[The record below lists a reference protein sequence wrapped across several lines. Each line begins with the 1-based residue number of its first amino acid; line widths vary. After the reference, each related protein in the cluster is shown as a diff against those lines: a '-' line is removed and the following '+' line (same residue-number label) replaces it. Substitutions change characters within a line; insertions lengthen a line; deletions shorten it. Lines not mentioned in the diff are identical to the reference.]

1 MAFNDALFQLGMD
14 LARSSTTQ
22 TEDLVACASASSA
35 EVRKDFFVERDGVSY
50 AGSHLIIDVFGASR
64 LDDQAH
70 MERTLAACAEQAG
83 ATLLHIHTHKLPS
96 GGVAGVAVL
105 AESHISVHSW
115 PERGYAAFDV
125 FMSGGANPHAVLD
138 ELRDA
143 FAARDVV
150 VKEHRRGGTA
160 SVTSIKRG
168 KRPASRAAVRPVKSR
183 KAA

>member
-22 TEDLVACASASSA
+22 TEDLVACASVPSA
-35 EVRKDFFVERDGVSY
+35 EVRKDFFVERNGESY

-70 MERTLAACAEQAG
+70 IERTLTACAEQAG
-83 ATLLHIHTHKLPS
+83 ATLLHIHTHRLPAN
-96 GGVAGVAVL
+96 GVAGVAVL

-115 PERGYAAFDV
+115 PERGFAAFDV
-125 FMSGGANPHAVLD
+125 FMSGGANPHAILD
-138 ELRDA
+138 VIRDA
-143 FAARDVV
+143 FAAREVV
-150 VKEHRRGGTA
+150 VKEHRRGAVA
-160 SVTSIKRG
+160 SVTAIK
-168 KRPASRAAVRPVKSR
+168 ASRKPAGRVAVRQPRTR

>member
-22 TEDLVACASASSA
+22 TEDLVACASVPSA
-35 EVRKDFFVERDGVSY
+35 EVRKDFFVERNGETY
-50 AGSHLIIDVFGASR
+50 AGSHLIIDIFGASR

-70 MERTLAACAEQAG
+70 IERTLTACAEQAG
-83 ATLLHIHTHKLPS
+83 ATLLHIHTHRLPAN
-96 GGVAGVAVL
+96 GVAGVAVL

-125 FMSGGANPHAVLD
+125 FMSGGANPHAVID
-138 ELRDA
+138 VLRDA

-150 VKEHRRGGTA
+150 VSEHRRGGVA
-160 SVTSIKRG
+160 SVTSMKAGR
-168 KRPASRAAVRPVKSR
+168 KSAVRAGVRSARAR